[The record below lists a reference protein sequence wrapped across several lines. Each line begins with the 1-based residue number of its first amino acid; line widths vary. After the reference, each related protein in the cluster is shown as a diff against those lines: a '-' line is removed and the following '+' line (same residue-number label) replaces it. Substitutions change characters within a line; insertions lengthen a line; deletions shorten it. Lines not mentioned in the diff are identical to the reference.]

1 MKSIKM
7 ALMAGAAIAVS
18 AAAAQADD
26 LEALKAQIET
36 LNARVAAMEAAPS
49 VPAGY
54 SLLAISDG
62 ARVNTPGLEM
72 SAREKAGYGDEAT
85 VISVLPTADAP
96 AGTTITWSGYARA
109 GLVYSNSDYDLDV
122 RDYNRQ
128 NGQWVRNP
136 NGDFSGN
143 SDDNDD
149 IDVKARGQLRVTA
162 STDTAVGEVGVDLRL
177 RGNFNGNGDADVYM
191 DVAWGYWAMTP
202 ELSFGGGYADSLGQ
216 LGYGYDGAC
225 TCYYTDNAGV
235 AFDPGDT
242 TQMRLTYAS
251 GPFSMAIALEDASIR
266 GGGDDFYADDTLNG
280 DRLGAAGEIKYTGDT
295 ISGEIAGVWRDVN
308 EDEYT
313 LSGATLGDLG
323 IDSLWQIGAG
333 IGFSLGDVASL
344 SLAAAMGE
352 GPFYTETEGQ
362 IVDGLPYNQNWWGV
376 SALASF
382 NLTDEVHAELG
393 AGYKNREGDDFD
405 LITGQGIQ
413 IPPQL
418 TRYWESDGADYDT
431 YAILAGIYYDPVDQL
446 TIGIEGE
453 WYTTE
458 TSFDLETVAPTG
470 NNAYDKKSVDYST
483 DNWSIDLV
491 SVWRF

>member
-1 MKSIKM
+1 M
-7 ALMAGAAIAVS
+7 ALLAGAAIAVS

-26 LEALKAQIET
+26 LEALKAQIES

-54 SLLAISDG
+54 QLLAISEGDL
-62 ARVNTPGLEM
+62 RQTPGLDM
-72 SAREKAGYGDEAT
+72 SAREKFAYGNKST

-109 GLVYSNSDYDLDV
+109 GLVYSNSDYDLNIKGYDRENGAWV
-122 RDYNRQ
+122 RD
-128 NGQWVRNP
+128 RNE
-136 NGDFSGN
+136 DFSGE

-162 STDTAVGEVGVDLRL
+162 ATDTAVGEVGVDLRL

-225 TCYYTDNAGV
+225 SCYYTDNADV

-280 DRLGAAGEIKYTGDT
+280 DQLGAAGEIKYSGDT
-295 ISGEIAGVWRDVN
+295 ISGEIAGVWRSLD

-313 LSGATLGDLG
+313 LTGATLGDLG
-323 IDSLWQIGAG
+323 LDALWQIGAG
-333 IGFSLGDVASL
+333 IGFSMGDVASL
-344 SLAAAMGE
+344 SIAAAMGE
-352 GPFYTETEGQ
+352 GPFLTETEGE

-382 NLTDEVHAELG
+382 NMTEEVHAELG
-393 AGYKNREGDDFD
+393 AGYKSREGDDFD
-405 LITGQGIQ
+405 LVTGSGPGAQ
-413 IPPQL
+413 
-418 TRYWESDGADYDT
+418 YWESDGADYDT
-431 YAILAGIYYDPVDQL
+431 YAVLAGLYYTPVDQL
-446 TIGIEGE
+446 TIGLEGE

-458 TSFDLETVAPTG
+458 TSFDLETVAPTSLP
-470 NNAYDKKSVDYST
+470 NEERRSVDYDT